1 MIFIIVYNIYHS
13 LCYLS
18 QFMLFIMVYVIY
30 HTVGETC
37 EYDIDECQDRRIC
50 HHGGKCIN
58 NAGSYRCV
66 CPTGYEGN
74 QCQNRGQFKVIKEV
88 LVTGTAAPFH
98 C

>member
-1 MIFIIVYNIYHS
+1 
-13 LCYLS
+13 
-18 QFMLFIMVYVIY
+18 MVNVIY
-30 HTVGETC
+30 HTIGETC

-74 QCQNRGQFKVIKEV
+74 QCQNRGQFKVIKEA
-88 LVTGTAAPFH
+88 LVTAAPFH